1 MSERP
6 QHHGVLTWA
15 SLHLERN
22 VSMEFT
28 WSNQNGWKSM
38 TLDGAISLKNIVSPI
53 KAITIEK
60 SEMTK
65 RHVNICVCSCF
76 WERINNRY
84 IPIWFA
90 LAYSVKSSLSW
101 LVDNRQQVNFAQ
113 SQAPFPNGK
122 LSWKVLL
129 ISFAEDWGES
139 QALWNKWWPTHP
151 QTINSYHKEEA
162 RFWLPRTLYII

>member
-22 VSMEFT
+22 VRMEFT
-28 WSNQNGWKSM
+28 RSNQNGWNSM
-38 TLDGAISLKNIVSPI
+38 TLKWAISLKNIVSPI
-53 KAITIEK
+53 KAIAIEK
-60 SEMTK
+60 SETTK

-76 WERINNRY
+76 WELINNHY
-84 IPIWFA
+84 ILIWFA
-90 LAYSVKSSLSW
+90 LAYSVKSSLSR
-101 LVDNRQQVNFAQ
+101 LNDNRQEVNSAK
-113 SQAPFPNGK
+113 SQAPFPNGQ

-139 QALWNKWWPTHP
+139 KALWNKWWPTHP
-151 QTINSYHKEEA
+151 ETI
-162 RFWLPRTLYII
+162 